1 MQNPY
6 RYIDFWAEIKPSQ
19 IAVRDEK
26 NSLTYKELSNTVL
39 NLSNKLQQDGY
50 ESGDI
55 ACLVMPSF
63 LGYIFNLTLNSMGI
77 STLSKFDSGKFPSFF
92 DPDHILTVNDLPGFE
107 KYNVLKIDGAFMNE
121 VSEQSEGQILSGFKS
136 KSNVCLY
143 VTTSG
148 TTGQPKYMAI
158 TADQLAEIAK
168 RPGTNDSFGPDG
180 VFSALPFGS
189 AWATFHS
196 RKCLMLGKTYY
207 TFGKFDEGVVNLIN
221 NNPIKTLI
229 GSSSQISSILGYA
242 QNFGS
247 NLPNI
252 ESFIIGGDALTEN
265 LTNRI
270 KDFSKARIYHTYGST
285 EVGHIAISELSNT
298 YKNSL
303 KIRPEVT
310 VEILDDAGNKLLNNQ
325 IGTVRT
331 SGPNMLTSYLGIS
344 QQDSSYFKDGFH
356 YPGDSGYLTEDGELV
371 LISRQD
377 DVLHIGGAKIDS
389 LSVFQYLNPVL
400 KDLEWHA
407 VDWQNPSLGISE
419 LAIVIKGPIQQD
431 IQNLYPS
438 ISKVYSGDVNIFV
451 INVNFPLNSGGKV
464 DLTALRAVISGLD
477 PDLRISA
484 STQN

>member
-1 MQNPY
+1 MLNPY
-6 RYIDFWAEIKPSQ
+6 SYLDFWAENKPNQ

-26 NSLTYKELSNTVL
+26 NSLTFKELSSTVL
-39 NLSNKLQQDGY
+39 NLSNKLQQNGF

-77 STLSKFDSGKFPSFF
+77 STLSKFDSSKFPSFF

-107 KYNVLKIDGAFMNE
+107 NYNVLKVDGAFMNDA
-121 VSEQSEGQILSGFKS
+121 SELSEGIVLSGFK
-136 KSNVCLY
+136 NIDNTCLY

-158 TADQLAEIAK
+158 TANQLAEIAK

-196 RKCLMLGKTYY
+196 RKCLMLGKTYF
-207 TFGKFDEGVVNLIN
+207 TFGKFDEGIINLIN

-285 EVGHIAISELSNT
+285 EVGHIAISEVSSAF
-298 YKNSL
+298 KNSL

-310 VEILDDAGNKLLNNQ
+310 VEILDEAGNKLPNNQ

-331 SGPNMLTSYLGIS
+331 AGPNMLTGYLGIS

-356 YPGDSGYLTEDGELV
+356 YSGDSGYLTDNGELV
-371 LISRQD
+371 LVSRQD

-389 LSVFQYLNPVL
+389 QTVHAHLDPVL
-400 KDLEWHA
+400 KDLDWRA

-419 LAIVIKGPIQQD
+419 LAIVIRGPIQQD
-431 IQNLYPS
+431 MQLLSPS
-438 ISKVYSGDVNIFV
+438 ISKVYSGDVSIF
-451 INVNFPLNSGGKV
+451 ILNAAFPLNSGGKV
-464 DLTALRAVISGLD
+464 DLVGLRSAIAGLD
-477 PDLRISA
+477 PNLRISA
-484 STQN
+484 SVQ